1 MRKITM
7 VSTKDH
13 FLYLVSCDY
22 TGEEV
27 WSEPT
32 GQMIGFLPTG
42 SIDTF
47 TGTEGNWSAWTLNN
61 TITSPALMSRTDGV
75 AFGCVASNDN
85 SVSITIAPKELS
97 VSGTWNEFTP
107 LLANTGELSVI
118 SQDTNTAFVIN
129 EQCFATSYRD
139 LDTFNITSANTFI
152 SNSEITI
159 I

>member
-1 MRKITM
+1 M

-22 TGEEV
+22 SGEEV

-47 TGTEGNWSAWTLNN
+47 TGTEGNWTAWTETN
-61 TITSPALMSRTDGV
+61 TITSPAFMSRTDNV
-75 AFGCVASNDN
+75 AFGCVASDDN

-97 VSGTWNEFTP
+97 ISGTWNEFTP
-107 LLANTGELSVI
+107 LLANTEELSVI
-118 SQDTNTAFVIN
+118 SQDTNTAFIIA
-129 EQCFATSYRD
+129 EQCSATSYRD
-139 LDTFNITSANTFI
+139 LDTFTHTSANTFI
-152 SNSEITI
+152 DDSEVTI

>member
-1 MRKITM
+1 
-7 VSTKDH
+7 
-13 FLYLVSCDY
+13 
-22 TGEEV
+22 
-27 WSEPT
+27 
-32 GQMIGFLPTG
+32 MIGFLPTG